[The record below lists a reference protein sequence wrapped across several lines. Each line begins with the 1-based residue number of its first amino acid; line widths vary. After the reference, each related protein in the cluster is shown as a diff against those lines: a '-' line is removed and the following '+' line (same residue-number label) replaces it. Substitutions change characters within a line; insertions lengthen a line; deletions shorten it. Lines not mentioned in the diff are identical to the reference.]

1 MQAFKQKNIIN
12 ERNIIMQDIP
22 DIKNINAEEGIK
34 NCGTQKLFFDL
45 LRDFYK
51 LIDPKTEKLKSC
63 LASGKIREYTIE
75 VHALKNTAR
84 MIGAAELSSLF
95 YQLEMLGKAGNKEE
109 LLRLTPRT
117 LELYQSYKP
126 ILAEYAQSGDCGKQ
140 TVSTELMQETLMR
153 LHDSIDAFD
162 MDKADEAMK
171 ELETY
176 AFPDDMRT
184 MLEQLDIFMADVA
197 MEEILELTEN
207 MCDRLE
213 EKKLEG
219 EDAGKPLIM
228 VVDDDAIN
236 VHAVIG
242 MLSEHYRVMSA
253 MSGKEAL
260 KRLKKRQP
268 VLILLDV
275 HMPDMSGIELIHKL
289 KASDEYKNIPVI
301 FLTSDIDE
309 DTELQGFKEGAD
321 DFIRKPFRKDV
332 ARQRIRRIIELE
344 YLKKNLQNEVEK
356 QTAVAE
362 ERRRKVERM
371 SLQMVQALANTIDA
385 KDSYTNGHSTRVAK
399 YSVMLAQRMGYTGDA
414 LERLRY
420 AALLHDIGKIGVPK
434 EIINKPSRLT
444 DEEYAVI
451 KTHPVIGSN
460 ILKEITEIPDI
471 SIGARWHH
479 ERYDGKGYPD
489 GLKGGEIPELARII
503 GVADA
508 YDAMTSKRSYRD
520 VIAQEKVLSE
530 VERGR
535 GTQFDPRITDIMLEL
550 IKEDKNYTMHE

>member
-1 MQAFKQKNIIN
+1 MQELPVIENI
-12 ERNIIMQDIP
+12 DV
-22 DIKNINAEEGIK
+22 AEGIK

-51 LIDPKTEKLKSC
+51 LIDSKTEKLKSC

-84 MIGAAELSSLF
+84 MVGATELSSLF
-95 YQLEMLGKAGNKEE
+95 YQLEMFGKAGNKEE

-126 ILAEYAQSGDCGKQ
+126 ILAEYAQSGDGGKQ
-140 TVSTELMQETLMR
+140 TVSMELMQETLMR

-162 MDKADEAMK
+162 MDKADEAMR

-219 EDAGKPLIM
+219 EDADKPLIM

-236 VHAVIG
+236 VHAVTG
-242 MLSEHYRVMSA
+242 MLNEHYRVMSA

-268 VLILLDV
+268 MLILLDV

-289 KASDEYKNIPVI
+289 KSTDEYRDIPVI

-309 DTELQGFKEGAD
+309 DTELQGFKEGAA

-332 ARQRIRRIIELE
+332 ARQRIGRIIELE
-344 YLKKNLQNEVEK
+344 YLKKNLRSEVEK

-434 EIINKPSRLT
+434 EIINKPSKLT

-489 GLKGGEIPELARII
+489 GLKGEEIPELARII

-520 VIAQEKVLSE
+520 VIAQEKVLGE
-530 VERGR
+530 VERCR
-535 GTQFDPRITDIMLEL
+535 GTQFDPKIADIMLEL

>member
-1 MQAFKQKNIIN
+1 
-12 ERNIIMQDIP
+12 MQDLPTIE
-22 DIKNINAEEGIK
+22 NINVSEGIK
-34 NCGTQKLFFDL
+34 NCGTQKLFLDL
-45 LRDFYK
+45 LKDFYK
-51 LIDPKTEKLKSC
+51 LIDPKTEKLKNC
-63 LASGKIREYTIE
+63 LANGKIREYTIE

-84 MIGAAELSSLF
+84 MIGASELSALF
-95 YQLEMLGKAGNKEE
+95 YQLEMLGKDGNKSE
-109 LLRLTPRT
+109 LLRLTPRA

-126 ILAEYAQSGDCGKQ
+126 ILKKYAEGDDGTRQ
-140 TVSTELMQETLMR
+140 VVSTELMQETLLR

-162 MDKADEAMK
+162 LDEADKAMK
-171 ELETY
+171 ELKTY
-176 AFPDDMRT
+176 MFPDDMHT

-197 MEEILELTEN
+197 MEEILTLTEN

-213 EKKLEG
+213 EKKLEC
-219 EDAGKPLIM
+219 EDADKPLIM

-236 VHAVIG
+236 VHAVTG

-268 VLILLDV
+268 ALILLDV
-275 HMPDMSGIELIHKL
+275 HMPDMSGIELIHQL
-289 KASDEYKNIPVI
+289 KSTDEYKDIPVI

-309 DTELQGFKEGAD
+309 DTELQGFKEGAA

-344 YLKKNLQNEVEK
+344 YLKKNLQDEVAK

-399 YSVMLAQRMGYTGDA
+399 YSVMLAQRMGYAGDA

-489 GLKGGEIPELARII
+489 GLKGEEIPEIARII

-508 YDAMTSKRSYRD
+508 YDAMTSKRSYRG
-520 VIAQEKVLSE
+520 VIAQENVKNE
-530 VERGR
+530 VERCK
-535 GTQFDPRITDIMLEL
+535 GTQFDPEIADIMLEL
-550 IKEDKNYTMHE
+550 IKEDKNYVMHE